1 MMHIVDQHGKTKAII
16 LCVNTKCYA
25 ICTVLETEVSRY
37 TLLPE
42 TSLQLGAHLRHQR
55 CDLTNWVFL
64 SLKKQKA

>member
-1 MMHIVDQHGKTKAII
+1 MEKQKPLYCASTLNAMLFALYLKV
-16 LCVNTKCYA
+16 
-25 ICTVLETEVSRY
+25 ETEVSRY